1 MRLSGPLNPAA
12 IGGKQ
17 RRQEQAEQHHARAP
31 TSSLRKAVQA
41 TPPGLFHRDT
51 AGKRKSWGDLWTEGD
66 ITPDLVNG
74 QDCMSVFRDA
84 HARGRGRL
92 LLQGGRAGMG
102 VGQAGDLGG
111 RLPKSWTRLAVTT
124 VAALQRFNHLCISF
138 VRYPT
143 SRFYFIIKG

>member
-12 IGGKQ
+12 MGGKQ
-17 RRQEQAEQHHARAP
+17 RRQEQAEQHHVHAP

-51 AGKRKSWGDLWTEGD
+51 AGKRKSWGDLRTEED

-84 HARGRGRL
+84 HGSDCSERQRAVTSAGRE
-92 LLQGGRAGMG
+92 GGDGGGAGG
-102 VGQAGDLGG
+102 GPWGPAAKVLDQIGGYHGG
-111 RLPKSWTRLAVTT
+111 RLATIQSSVY
-124 VAALQRFNHLCISF
+124 FLCEIS
-138 VRYPT
+138 Y
-143 SRFYFIIKG
+143 I